1 MSAYFEINNLS
12 VGFHT
17 YENVRQVLRIEHLA
31 IQRGETYGLVGESGA
46 GKTVLAL
53 TILGLLPTP
62 AGIIQSGEIWLDGQ
76 DLLKKSD
83 QEMFTQYR
91 GKRIAMIFQDP
102 MSTLNPV
109 FTVGEQLNRV
119 IEAQKGLKGQANT
132 QKTLEMLDVVK
143 LPDARRMLKKYPHEL
158 SGGQRQRVII
168 AMALAC
174 GAEFLI
180 ADEPTRNLDV
190 TIQAGILKL
199 VAELQREFKMSVLFI
214 ANNVGLVNVVC
225 KNAGILYQGKI
236 VENGPSQ
243 QVIHSPRHPY
253 TQTLISAIPRD
264 KSEKLKFANLVIK
277 PEAPG
282 GCPYYSRCPI
292 AEQACALSE
301 PMLQV
306 VDGEQQAACFLAV
319 PLRQA
324 QGASSPGVLSPPEGG
339 SAPGVL
345 SLSKDAGDQP
355 EGRPE

>member
-1 MSAYFEINNLS
+1 MTAYFEINNLS

-17 YENVRQVLRIEHLA
+17 FEAIRPVLHIEHLA

-53 TILGLLPTP
+53 TILGLLPKP
-62 AGIIQSGEIWLDGQ
+62 ASIIHSGEIWLDGQ

-83 QEMFTQYR
+83 QEMLTRYR

-109 FTVGEQLNRV
+109 FTVGEQISRV
-119 IEAQKGLKGQANT
+119 IETQKGLKGGATT
-132 QKTLEMLDVVK
+132 QKALEMLEVVK

-199 VAELQREFKMSVLFI
+199 MAELQQEFKMSVLFI

-225 KNAGILYQGKI
+225 KNAGILYQGKL

-243 QVIHSPRHPY
+243 QVIHSARHPY

-264 KSEKLKFANLVIK
+264 KSEKLKFASLAIK

-282 GCPYYSRCPI
+282 GCPYYSRCPL
-292 AEQACALSE
+292 AGQVCTLSE
-301 PMLQV
+301 PPLEF
-306 VDGEQQAACFLAV
+306 VDGEQQAACFM
-319 PLRQA
+319 A
-324 QGASSPGVLSPPEGG
+324 QRRDS
-339 SAPGVL
+339 
-345 SLSKDAGDQP
+345 
-355 EGRPE
+355 